1 MMSISKGDR
10 LWRSSCFDSIKQK
23 LRRDVQLAEKKFAAL
38 QHCVREES
46 ASVLFILEYSVKME
60 LFNIQENNSV
70 HSFLKSL
77 YL

>member
-1 MMSISKGDR
+1 M
-10 LWRSSCFDSIKQK
+10 
-23 LRRDVQLAEKKFAAL
+23 EKKFIAL